1 MKKPI
6 YALYKGDEFID
17 LGTKQYLANLL
28 KVKPETINF
37 YMSPT
42 YRKRNK
48 KGNNYIVIRI
58 EEDI

>member
-28 KVKPETINF
+28 NVKPETINF

-58 EEDI
+58 EED